1 MRSKAQKSR
10 FETLA
15 MQQASMTQIEAAW
28 RGRIVYDQPYRVQ
41 YIREQLT
48 IGMQA
53 YANAARTL
61 DLLAE
66 AINED
71 HKHREV
77 TSAAL
82 YECLRAKGKEADD
95 AKAAAKTAAKKPRAG
110 GKRGKQ

>member
-15 MQQASMTQIEAAW
+15 MQQASLEQINDAW

-41 YIREQLT
+41 YIREQIT

-71 HKHREV
+71 HKHRDV

-82 YECLRAKGKEADD
+82 FECMRAKGKEADA
-95 AKAAAKTAAKKPRAG
+95 AKAVEKKPRVG
-110 GKRGKQ
+110 GKRGKK